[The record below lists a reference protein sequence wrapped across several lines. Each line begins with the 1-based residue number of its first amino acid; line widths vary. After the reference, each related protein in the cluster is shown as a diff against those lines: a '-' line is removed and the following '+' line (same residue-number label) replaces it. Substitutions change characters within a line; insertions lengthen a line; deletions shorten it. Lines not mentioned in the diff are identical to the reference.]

1 MKQRLFTLITRARHD
16 LEQAEELAKAEVAKA
31 EVSEMPEDDPDL
43 YEARA
48 RVLALEA
55 RVAAIEERSQE

>member
-1 MKQRLFTLITRARHD
+1 MKQRLFALITRARHD
-16 LEQAEELAKAEVAKA
+16 LEQAEELAKAEV
-31 EVSEMPEDDPDL
+31 SNMPDEDTAADL
-43 YEARA
+43 HEARA

>member
-1 MKQRLFTLITRARHD
+1 MKHRLFTLIARARHD
-16 LEQAEELAKAEVAKA
+16 LELAEELVKAEITDDISSVAT
-31 EVSEMPEDDPDL
+31 DL

-55 RVAAIEERSQE
+55 RVDAIEERSK